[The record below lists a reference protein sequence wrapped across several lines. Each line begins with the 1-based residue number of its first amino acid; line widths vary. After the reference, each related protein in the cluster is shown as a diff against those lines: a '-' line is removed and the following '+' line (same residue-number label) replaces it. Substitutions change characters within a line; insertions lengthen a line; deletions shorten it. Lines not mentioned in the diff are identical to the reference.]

1 MELPKDPMMLFS
13 VINMKLRDCYS
24 SLDEL
29 CEDMDVD
36 KEELVGQLVT
46 VFSLIYRLT
55 IYPDIRNVFMLL
67 VELMETF
74 FYHNIILFHILHSL
88 IKAKSRILY
97 LTSTLLCVLIDKVQK
112 KNR

>member
-36 KEELVGQLVT
+36 KEELVGQLVSQLKAAG
-46 VFSLIYRLT
+46 FEYSA
-55 IYPDIRNVFMLL
+55 
-67 VELMETF
+67 E
-74 FYHNIILFHILHSL
+74 HNKFW
-88 IKAKSRILY
+88 
-97 LTSTLLCVLIDKVQK
+97 
-112 KNR
+112 